1 MALFIEVKLK
11 AHKQI
16 IFNYHNLKKIK
27 DGKIF
32 LIKTLAIFLDVDLI
46 NQQLIT
52 LAKWKEITTIKM
64 NY

>member
-11 AHKQI
+11 AHNQM

-27 DGKIF
+27 DVKIF
-32 LIKTLAIFLDVDLI
+32 LEKTLAIFLDLI